1 MKLKKYLQLLKEE
14 APNDLPWEKEEDKDD
29 EDYNSRE
36 EYFDDEEDQSPIG
49 SDDEDDDFEE
59 DEDDA
64 SESEVMGHL
73 ASTIRNMIANVKVGE
88 FYVDWDGSD
97 ISIQF
102 VLNKKER
109 LQSIMKI
116 LGVLKKLQ
124 TDILIQ
130 YDAEVDL
137 WETKEREPLFTVNFY
152 YDAGV
157 KGTYDDDEVPF

>member
-14 APNDLPWEKEEDKDD
+14 APNDLPWEKEEAQDD
-29 EDYNSRE
+29 EDYDSCE

-49 SDDEDDDFEE
+49 RDDDDEEE
-59 DEDDA
+59 DGDDVPDSA
-64 SESEVMGHL
+64 VMDHL

-88 FYVDWDGSD
+88 FYVNWDGYD

-152 YDAGV
+152 YDSGI
-157 KGTYDDDEVPF
+157 KGTYSDDEVPF

>member
-14 APNDLPWEKEEDKDD
+14 APNDLPWEREEDKDD

-157 KGTYDDDEVPF
+157 KGTYDDEEVPF

>member
-14 APNDLPWEKEEDKDD
+14 APNDLPWEKEEAQDGEEYD
-29 EDYNSRE
+29 SRE

-49 SDDEDDDFEE
+49 NDDDDDFDEDEDDD
-59 DEDDA
+59 

-73 ASTIRNMIANVKVGE
+73 ASTIRNMIANIKVGE

-116 LGVLKKLQ
+116 LGILKKLQ

-130 YDAEVDL
+130 YEAEVDL

-152 YDAGV
+152 YDSGI

>member
-29 EDYNSRE
+29 EDYNNRE

-49 SDDEDDDFEE
+49 SDDEDDDFED
-59 DEDDA
+59 DEEDA

-73 ASTIRNMIANVKVGE
+73 ASTIRNMIANIKVGE

-157 KGTYDDDEVPF
+157 KGTYDDEEVPF

>member
-14 APNDLPWEKEEDKDD
+14 APNDLPWEKEEAQDD
-29 EDYNSRE
+29 EDDSRE

-49 SDDEDDDFEE
+49 RE
-59 DEDDA
+59 DEDDEEDERDDDVPDSA
-64 SESEVMGHL
+64 VMDHL

-88 FYVDWDGSD
+88 FYVNWDGYD

-152 YDAGV
+152 YDSGI
-157 KGTYDDDEVPF
+157 KGTYSDDEVPF